1 MAVPEAHFEPS
12 GADLGVLMDLMSL
25 KYFQFVAMYRNF
37 SKAAEHFYI
46 GQSALSRQIANLE
59 KELGVQL
66 FVRDTRN
73 VRLTEAG
80 SVLYEECDL
89 LLRHHELI
97 FRKLEAAKSGAE
109 GQLSIATVT
118 NFGAAF
124 TTIFQRFT
132 AAYPNVKTRIDDVAF
147 PQLSDS
153 ILHGVYDLAFTL
165 DFEVPANDD
174 LAQITIGQDSFVAVM
189 RADYPF
195 PPGDSVTTAE
205 LLRQRL
211 IMPRHV
217 DPPVLRAL
225 QLAARNST
233 DRTPGISFVPN
244 TPTAVLRVE
253 LGLGIS
259 IQPRFISTTAFQGV
273 PIRVCE
279 LADLETRFDL
289 VAIYRKDNRQQA
301 LLNFL
306 KLIRN

>member
-1 MAVPEAHFEPS
+1 
-12 GADLGVLMDLMSL
+12 MDLQSL
-25 KYFQFVAMYRNF
+25 RYFQFVAMYRNF

-73 VRLTEAG
+73 VHLTDAG
-80 SVLYEECDL
+80 TVLYEECEL
-89 LLRHHELI
+89 LLRHHELV
-97 FRKLEAAKSGAE
+97 FRKLEAAKSGAS
-109 GQLSIATVT
+109 GQLGIATVI
-118 NFGAAF
+118 NFGGAF
-124 TTIFQRFT
+124 TSLIQRFT
-132 AAYPNVKTRIDDVAF
+132 AAYPNVKTRVDDVAF

-174 LAQITIGQDSFVAVM
+174 LAQITIGHDHFVAMM
-189 RADYPF
+189 REDYPF
-195 PPGDSVTTAE
+195 RPGDSVTVAE
-205 LLRQRL
+205 LLQERL

-225 QLAARNST
+225 QLAARNRSEP
-233 DRTPGISFVPN
+233 TPGISFVPN

-259 IQPRFISTTAFQGV
+259 IQPQFITNTAFQGV
-273 PIRVCE
+273 PIRICE
-279 LADLETRFDL
+279 LADLDTGFDL
-289 VAIYRKDNRQQA
+289 VAIYRKDNRQQT

-306 KLIRN
+306 NLIKS

>member
-1 MAVPEAHFEPS
+1 
-12 GADLGVLMDLMSL
+12 MDLQSL
-25 KYFQFVAMYRNF
+25 RYFQFVAMYRNF

-66 FVRDTRN
+66 FIRDTRN
-73 VRLTEAG
+73 VQLTGAG
-80 SVLYEECDL
+80 AVLYEECDL
-89 LLRHHELI
+89 LLRHHELV
-97 FRKLEAAKSGAE
+97 FRKLEAAKSGAA
-109 GQLSIATVT
+109 GQLGIATVS
-118 NFGAAF
+118 NFGTAF
-124 TTIFQRFT
+124 TSLVEQFT
-132 AAYPNVKTRIDDVAF
+132 AAYPNVKTRIDDVPF

-174 LAQITIGQDSFVAVM
+174 LAQLTIGHDHFVAVM
-189 RADYPF
+189 RDDYPF
-195 PPGDSVTTAE
+195 PPGDSITIAQ
-205 LLRQRL
+205 LLTQRL

-233 DRTPGISFVPN
+233 EPTPGVSFVPN

-259 IQPRFISTTAFQGV
+259 IQPRFISDTAFRGV
-273 PIRVCE
+273 SIRVCE
-279 LADLETRFDL
+279 LADLDTRFDL
-289 VAIYRKDNRQQA
+289 VAIYRKDNRQQT

-306 KLIRN
+306 NLIRN

>member
-1 MAVPEAHFEPS
+1 
-12 GADLGVLMDLMSL
+12 MDLMSL
-25 KYFQFVAMYRNF
+25 RYFQFVAMYRNF

-66 FVRDTRN
+66 FIRDTRN
-73 VRLTEAG
+73 VHLTTAG
-80 SVLYEECDL
+80 EVLYEECEL
-89 LLRHHELI
+89 LLRHHELV
-97 FRKLEAAKSGAE
+97 FRKLEAAKSGAA
-109 GQLSIATVT
+109 GQIGIATVT
-118 NFGAAF
+118 NFGGAF
-124 TTIFQRFT
+124 TELVQQFT
-132 AAYPNVKTRIDDVAF
+132 TAYPNVRTRVDDVPF

-174 LAQITIGQDSFVAVM
+174 LAQITIGEDRFVAVM
-189 RADYPF
+189 REDFPF
-195 PPGDSVTTAE
+195 PPGDAVTTAQ
-205 LLRQRL
+205 LLTTRL
-211 IMPRHV
+211 TMPRHV

-225 QLAARNST
+225 QLAARQST
-233 DRTPGISFVPN
+233 EPSPGVAFVPN

-253 LGLGIS
+253 LGLGVS
-259 IQPRFISTTAFQGV
+259 ILPRFISTIAFQGV

-279 LADLETRFDL
+279 LADLEARFNI
-289 VAIYRKDNRQQA
+289 VAIYRKDNRQQT

>member
-1 MAVPEAHFEPS
+1 
-12 GADLGVLMDLMSL
+12 MDLQSL

-73 VRLTEAG
+73 VHLTGAG
-80 SVLYEECDL
+80 AVLYEECDL
-89 LLRHHELI
+89 LLRHHELV
-97 FRKLEAAKSGAE
+97 FRKLEAAKSGAA
-109 GQLSIATVT
+109 GQLGIATVS
-118 NFGAAF
+118 NFGTAF
-124 TTIFQRFT
+124 TNLVQRYT
-132 AAYPNVKTRIDDVAF
+132 AAYPGVRTRIDDVPF

-174 LAQITIGQDSFVAVM
+174 LAQITIGHDHFVAMM
-189 RADYPF
+189 REDYPF
-195 PPGDSVTTAE
+195 RPGDSVTVAE
-205 LLRQRL
+205 LLQERL

-225 QLAARNST
+225 QLAARNRSEP
-233 DRTPGISFVPN
+233 TPGISFVPN

-259 IQPRFISTTAFQGV
+259 IQPQFITNTAFQGV
-273 PIRVCE
+273 PIRICE
-279 LADLETRFDL
+279 LADLDTGFDL
-289 VAIYRKDNRQQA
+289 VAIYRKDNRQQT

-306 KLIRN
+306 NLIKS

>member
-1 MAVPEAHFEPS
+1 
-12 GADLGVLMDLMSL
+12 MDLQSL

-73 VRLTEAG
+73 VHLTDAG
-80 SVLYEECDL
+80 TVLYEECDL
-89 LLRHHELI
+89 LLRHHELV
-97 FRKLEAAKSGAE
+97 FRKLEAAKSGAA
-109 GQLSIATVT
+109 GQLGIATVS
-118 NFGAAF
+118 NFGSAF
-124 TTIFQRFT
+124 ITFVQRFT
-132 AAYPNVKTRIDDVAF
+132 AAYPNVRTRIDDVPF

-165 DFEVPANDD
+165 DFEVPGNDD
-174 LAQITIGQDSFVAVM
+174 LAQVTIGNDRFVAVM
-189 RADYPF
+189 RQDYPF
-195 PPGDSVTTAE
+195 PPGDSVTIAE

-233 DRTPGISFVPN
+233 DPTPGVSFVPN

-259 IQPRFISTTAFQGV
+259 IQPWFISTTAFEGV

-279 LADLETRFDL
+279 LADLDTRFDL
-289 VAIYRKDNRQQA
+289 VAIYRKDNRQQT

-306 KLIRN
+306 NLIRN

>member
-1 MAVPEAHFEPS
+1 MV
-12 GADLGVLMDLMSL
+12 DLQSL

-66 FVRDTRN
+66 FIRDTRN
-73 VRLTEAG
+73 VQLTTAG
-80 SVLYEECDL
+80 AVLYEECEL

-97 FRKLEAAKSGAE
+97 FRKLEAAKSGAA
-109 GQLSIATVT
+109 GQLGIATVT
-118 NFGAAF
+118 NFGGAF
-124 TTIFQRFT
+124 RSLVHRFT
-132 AAYPNVKTRIDDVAF
+132 SAYPDVKTRVDDVPF
-147 PQLSDS
+147 SQLSDS

-165 DFEVPANDD
+165 DFEVPDNDG
-174 LAQITIGQDSFVAVM
+174 LAQIRIGQDDFVAVM
-189 RADYPF
+189 REDYPF
-195 PPGDSVTTAE
+195 PAGESITTAE
-205 LLRQRL
+205 LLTQRL

-233 DRTPGISFVPN
+233 APTPGISFVPN

-253 LGLGIS
+253 LGLGVS
-259 IQPRFISTTAFQGV
+259 ILPRFISDSAFQRV

-279 LADLETRFDL
+279 LADLETRLDL
-289 VAIYRKDNRQQA
+289 VVIYRKDNQQQT

-306 KLIRN
+306 KLIKG

>member
-1 MAVPEAHFEPS
+1 
-12 GADLGVLMDLMSL
+12 MDLQSL
-25 KYFQFVAMYRNF
+25 RYFQFVALYRNF

-73 VRLTEAG
+73 VHLTDAG
-80 SVLYEECDL
+80 SVLYEECEL
-89 LLRHHELI
+89 LLRHHELV

-109 GQLSIATVT
+109 GQLGIATVS
-118 NFGAAF
+118 NFGSAF
-124 TTIFQRFT
+124 TSVVERFISS
-132 AAYPNVKTRIDDVAF
+132 YPKVRTRIDDVPF

-174 LAQITIGQDSFVAVM
+174 LAQITIGQDRFVAVM
-189 RADYPF
+189 REDYPWA
-195 PPGDSVTTAE
+195 PGDSIVVE
-205 LLRQRL
+205 DLLKQRL
-211 IMPRHV
+211 VMPRHV

-225 QLAARNST
+225 QLAARNSL
-233 DRTPGISFVPN
+233 DPTPGISFVPN
-244 TPTAVLRVE
+244 TPTAVLRIE

-259 IQPRFISTTAFQGV
+259 LLPRFIAETAFQEV
-273 PIRVCE
+273 PIRICE
-279 LADLETRFDL
+279 LADLDTRFDI
-289 VAIYRKDNRQQA
+289 VAIYRKDNRQQT

-306 KLIRN
+306 AMTRK

>member
-1 MAVPEAHFEPS
+1 
-12 GADLGVLMDLMSL
+12 MDLQSL

-59 KELGVQL
+59 KELGVLL
-66 FVRDTRN
+66 FIRDTRN
-73 VRLTEAG
+73 VQLTTAG
-80 SVLYEECDL
+80 AVLYEECEL
-89 LLRHHELI
+89 LLRHHELV
-97 FRKLEAAKSGAE
+97 FRKLEAAKSGAA
-109 GQLSIATVT
+109 GQLGIATVA
-118 NFGAAF
+118 NFGAIF
-124 TTIFQRFT
+124 TSLITQFT
-132 AAYPNVKTRIDDVAF
+132 SAYPNVKTRVDDVPF
-147 PQLSDS
+147 PQLSES

-174 LAQITIGQDSFVAVM
+174 LAQITIGHDRFVVVM
-189 RADYPF
+189 REDYPF
-195 PPGDSVTTAE
+195 EPGGAVTTSQ
-205 LLRQRL
+205 LLTQRL

-233 DRTPGISFVPN
+233 EPSPGISFVPN

-259 IQPRFISTTAFQGV
+259 ILPLFISNTAFQGV
-273 PIRVCE
+273 STRVCE
-279 LADLETRFDL
+279 LADLQTQFDL
-289 VAIYRKDNRQQA
+289 VAIYRKDNRQQT

-306 KLIRN
+306 NLVRS

>member
-1 MAVPEAHFEPS
+1 
-12 GADLGVLMDLMSL
+12 MDLQSL

-66 FVRDTRN
+66 FIRDTRN
-73 VRLTEAG
+73 VQLTSAG
-80 SVLYEECDL
+80 EVLYDECDL
-89 LLRHHELI
+89 LLRHHELV
-97 FRKLEAAKSGAE
+97 FRKLEAAKSGAS
-109 GQLSIATVT
+109 GQIGIATVS
-118 NFGAAF
+118 NFGSAF
-124 TTIFQRFT
+124 TGLVQRFT
-132 AAYPNVKTRIDDVAF
+132 SAYPSVKTRVDDVPF
-147 PQLSDS
+147 PQLSES

-165 DFEVPANDD
+165 DFEVPANED
-174 LAQITIGQDSFVAVM
+174 LAQLTIGQDRFVAVM
-189 RADYPF
+189 REDYPL
-195 PPGDSVTTAE
+195 PPGDSVTAAE

-225 QLAARNST
+225 QLAARNSPEP
-233 DRTPGISFVPN
+233 TPGMSFVPN

-253 LGLGIS
+253 LGFGIC
-259 IQPRFISTTAFQGV
+259 ILPLFISATAFHGV

-279 LADLETRFDL
+279 LADLDARFDL
-289 VAIYRKDNRQQA
+289 VAIYRKDNRQQT

-306 KLIRN
+306 NLIRS